1 MRRLVWFAVAA
12 LVLFAAYRLLLTHT
26 DPRKRDADGRCL
38 LRARVY
44 TDGEGLAQPR
54 RVFGMQ
60 NLDEADWAD
69 VQVTIDGIVTSGPL
83 TGKPTGSYTL
93 TLPGYDSAVLA
104 HRVKEVPLESFQLG
118 SGPRWVPMTMRV
130 KHVAITAKIAG
141 ETCTSE
147 TGLGGNP

>member
-1 MRRLVWFAVAA
+1 MRRLIWLAGAT
-12 LVLFAAYRLLLTHT
+12 LLLFAAYRLLLSSA
-26 DPRKRDADGRCL
+26 DPRSRDANGHCL

-69 VQVTIDGIVTSGPL
+69 VQIKIDGVGTSGSL
-83 TGKPTGSYTL
+83 AGKPTGAYTL

-104 HRVKEVPLESFQLG
+104 HKVKEVPLESFQQSG
-118 SGPRWVPMTMRV
+118 GPRWVPMTMRV
-130 KHVAITAKIAG
+130 RHATIAARIG
-141 ETCTSE
+141 AEACTYETDLP
-147 TGLGGNP
+147 GR